1 MKTAPP
7 SLDTIV
13 TLDNMSQ
20 LAHFFVSMFL
30 VEHLSCWLG
39 HSHWLW
45 FALIVALAALKES
58 VIDPR
63 YESPEVAGNG
73 WKDFSSFL
81 VGATIGV
88 LLK

>member
-1 MKTAPP
+1 MKAAPP
-7 SLDTIV
+7 SLDRII
-13 TLDNMSQ
+13 TLDNVSQ
-20 LAHFFVSMFL
+20 LLHFFVAMFL
-30 VEHLSCWLG
+30 VEHLSRWLG
-39 HSHWLW
+39 HSHWIW
-45 FALIVALAALKES
+45 FGWVVALAAFKES
-58 VIDPR
+58 VIDPH